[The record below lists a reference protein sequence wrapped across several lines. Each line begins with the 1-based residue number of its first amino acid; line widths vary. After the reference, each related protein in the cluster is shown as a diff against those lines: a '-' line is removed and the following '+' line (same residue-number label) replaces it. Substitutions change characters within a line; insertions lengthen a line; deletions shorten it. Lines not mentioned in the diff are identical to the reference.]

1 VKVQD
6 ARARRFVKKLVSGAA
21 EILQGRDP
29 TDEKTIDALVDAER
43 ICGIAHGRH
52 GRGRAGGNATAKNS
66 SLVIGHW
73 SFGFDSS
80 FGFRVSSLRS
90 PDSKSILSAMG
101 VSPVKWDAATA
112 ASRLR
117 RRRRWHA
124 AALILTGFILL
135 SSLVDHLRAQNRS
148 GDDWL
153 RFDGHQVQ
161 FVGAIDGQN
170 IAIRDE
176 PSDDVT
182 VVKVLGIKSF
192 NAQWDGAS
200 AGRIASLLLGRKLTL
215 HLQSTQTRDGAG
227 RLLADVFVDDR
238 QLLGAQLAG
247 EGLVLADRRT
257 GDAFRGEIARFESQ
271 ARRKGIGLWKER

>member
-1 VKVQD
+1 MDDMV
-6 ARARRFVKKLVSGAA
+6 GAA
-21 EILQGRDP
+21 REEMQPQPRNQN
-29 TDEKTIDALVDAER
+29 ESK
-43 ICGIAHGRH
+43 ICHW
-52 GRGRAGGNATAKNS
+52 S
-66 SLVIGHW
+66 FVIGH
-73 SFGFDSS
+73 SDLIRHSD
-80 FGFRVSSLRS
+80 FGFRPWGLRS
-90 PDSKSILSAMG
+90 LAPQSILPAMG

-117 RRRRWHA
+117 RRRRWRFA
-124 AALILTGFILL
+124 AVILTGFALL
-135 SSLVDHLRAQNRS
+135 TSLVDHLRAQNRS

-161 FVGAIDGQN
+161 FVGAIGGQD

-176 PSDDVT
+176 SSDGVT
-182 VVKVLGIKSF
+182 VVKVLGIRSF

-200 AGRIASLLLGRKLTL
+200 VRRMAWLLIGRKITL
-215 HLQSTQTRDGAG
+215 HLPPTQTRDWEG

-257 GDAFRGEIARFESQ
+257 PDAFRGAIAKSESQ
-271 ARRKGIGLWKER
+271 ARRKGIGLWEKQ